1 MRVLVSREELE
12 VVPLAFPE
20 TPRVVYEKNVL
31 EEVKCQI
38 RFPPILSIDSSPA
51 TFQEAVRGEFPYF
64 EMKTSVKL
72 PAGVPAGL
80 TQVFERDLSLGGKS
94 YCFISEDRKLTVAL
108 SRNDISL
115 TSRGYE
121 RWEPFQAQ
129 LLRVLN
135 SLADVYRPSF
145 FTHTCVRYKNSI
157 RRGPLGL
164 AEMPWSMLLQPWIS
178 GMLDKPDIATVEAQQ
193 GRCVIKLEDGIGR
206 VDATCSLGVHQ
217 PSKEQVFLIEA
228 HVFDDSKKELT
239 DVLPRLD
246 ALHRQAGLFF
256 HWCITDELHRAML
269 PTPV

>member
-1 MRVLVSREELE
+1 MS
-12 VVPLAFPE
+12 FPE

-38 RFPPILSIDSSPA
+38 RFPPILKIDSSPS
-51 TFQEAVRGEFPYF
+51 TFQEAVRSEFPLL
-64 EMKTSVKL
+64 ELKTSVKL

-80 TQVFERDLSLGGKS
+80 SQVFERDLSLGGKS

-115 TSRGYE
+115 TCRGYE
-121 RWEPFQAQ
+121 RWEPFRAQ

-135 SLADVYRPSF
+135 SLADAYQPSF

-157 RRGPLGL
+157 RRSPLGL
-164 AEMPWSMLLQPWIS
+164 AGTPWSELLQPWIS
-178 GMLDKPDIATVEAQQ
+178 GMLDRPETASCVELQQ
-193 GRCVIKLEDGIGR
+193 SRCMIKLSDGIGR

-228 HVFDDSKKELT
+228 HVFDDTRKELS

-256 HWCITDELHRAML
+256 RWCITDKLHRAML